1 MRPSPSTVL
10 ICPRLDIIRYRIT
23 CGHNRSYLPLLH
35 AESHGPEGGHAP
47 PFKLLV
53 RICNLAGHAVALS
66 SQIGECEL
74 GILIVTVAVAL
85 QHGCYKPGVVRF
97 PPQHIVPVAAKTTE
111 KDEDIVGVDLPKR
124 QNVLNASTQ
133 PLTTDEELGVD
144 AGKITTVVGVGAGAL
159 ADDAG
164 VTGAVVVPPPRAR
177 VISTATETGRR

>member
-1 MRPSPSTVL
+1 MRPFPSTVL
-10 ICPRLDIIRYRIT
+10 ICPRSDIIRYRIT

-66 SQIGECEL
+66 SQIGECES

-85 QHGCYKPGVVRF
+85 QHGCYTEPGVVRF

-111 KDEDIVGVDLPKR
+111 RDEDIVGVDLPKR
-124 QNVLNASTQ
+124 QNVTGIERLNSTI
-133 PLTTDEELGVD
+133 DN
-144 AGKITTVVGVGAGAL
+144 
-159 ADDAG
+159 
-164 VTGAVVVPPPRAR
+164 
-177 VISTATETGRR
+177 GRRTRCGCG